1 MTQQNPTFT
10 ISGYIDQLDNVERL
24 QQPGNKHPLRAL
36 IRDAT
41 TAATR
46 WYSTFD
52 KTTQSLFIQA
62 GQGSGPWQVLYEERT
77 NNGYVNLTIMSAQMS
92 QPAQP
97 VQPAPNPAAPPPTYQ
112 QAPVQQAQS
121 PSQPPVI
128 INGLVHWADV
138 LDDKGKSIIRQ
149 VAFKGAI
156 DIAAA
161 ATTFQGKVISSAFV
175 NELTEAFEDIILC
188 RYQPPPPPTDDQFVQ
203 QEF

>member
-10 ISGYIDQLDNVERL
+10 ISGYIDQLDNVNKLTEV
-24 QQPGNKHPLRAL
+24 GNKHPLRAL

-97 VQPAPNPAAPPPTYQ
+97 VQPAPNPAAPPPTYEQ
-112 QAPVQQAQS
+112 PPVQQFQS
-121 PSQPPVI
+121 PPPPPVI
-128 INGLVHWADV
+128 HWADV
-138 LDDKGKSIIRQ
+138 LDDKGKAIIRQ

-156 DIAAA
+156 DIVAPHADIAASKPVSGTA
-161 ATTFQGKVISSAFV
+161 EWV
-175 NELTEAFEDIILC
+175 NQLTDMFEDIILC
-188 RYQPPPPPTDDQFVQ
+188 KYQPPLPPTDDQFVQ

>member
-10 ISGYIDQLDNVERL
+10 ISGYIDQLDNVNKLTEV
-24 QQPGNKHPLRAL
+24 GNKHPLRAL

-41 TAATR
+41 TSATR

-52 KTTQSLFIQA
+52 KTTQSLFIQG

-97 VQPAPNPAAPPPTYQ
+97 VQPAPNPAAPPPTYEQ
-112 QAPVQQAQS
+112 PPVQQFQS
-121 PSQPPVI
+121 PPPPPVI
-128 INGLVHWADV
+128 HWADV
-138 LDDKGKSIIRQ
+138 LDDKGKAIIRQ

-156 DIAAA
+156 DIVAPHADIAASKPVSVTA
-161 ATTFQGKVISSAFV
+161 EWV
-175 NELTEAFEDIILC
+175 NQLTDMFEDIILC
-188 RYQPPPPPTDDQFVQ
+188 RYQPPLPPTDDQFVQ